1 MTSAKSINDM
11 NVTLQYFDDCPNWR
25 LVEQHLIELGREF
38 ADLHVELQII
48 DTPED
53 AEKHGFR
60 GSPSILV
67 DGVDPFARPDD
78 PIGLSCRVYRTPEGP
93 AGSPTL
99 GEMRAALARA
109 D

>member
-1 MTSAKSINDM
+1 M

-25 LVEQHLIELGREF
+25 VLHQHLIELGREF
-38 ADLHVELQII
+38 DDLHVELQLV
-48 DTPED
+48 DTPEAAD
-53 AEKHGFR
+53 RCGFR

-78 PIGLSCRVYRTPEGP
+78 PVGLSCRVYATPNGP
-93 AGSPTL
+93 AGSPTVDEL
-99 GEMRAALARA
+99 RAVLVRRSEH